1 MKVDLMQPTESPSP
15 AAHTDKPTE
24 KLPVG
29 AVLVHGAWHGGWCFD
44 ALRSALSERGMG
56 AVAPDLPGHGSDK
69 DAQCDLAGDAASVV
83 AVIRSLHEPV
93 VLMGH
98 SYGGL
103 VITEAIAQLHEAGDL
118 DGRVKR
124 AVFLCAIA
132 LPAGTTFGDLPAGVN
147 DASGLGRMLQRTDGG
162 SSVLNPTDPV
172 GFREVFAAD
181 CSAEHAERSLA
192 QASPQ
197 LLRNLR
203 EPARVTAASLVP
215 STYVV
220 CINDAAIPVAAQKA
234 MVDAVH
240 ATGSAMKVV
249 ELVAS
254 HSPYASMPDVVA
266 EILLAD

>member
-1 MKVDLMQPTESPSP
+1 MQPTQNPNP
-15 AAHTDKPTE
+15 VARIDTPTE
-24 KLPVG
+24 ELPVG

-44 ALRSALSERGMG
+44 ALRAALSDRGVG
-56 AVAPDLPGHGSDK
+56 AVAPDLPGHGSDQG
-69 DAQCDLAGDAASVV
+69 AQCDLAGDAAAVV
-83 AVIRSLHEPV
+83 AVIRSQPAPV

-118 DGRVKR
+118 GARVKR

-132 LPAGTTFGDLPAGVN
+132 LPGGTTFGDLPAGVN

-162 SSVLNPTDPV
+162 SSVLNPADPV
-172 GFREVFAAD
+172 AFREVFAAD

-203 EPARVTAASLVP
+203 EPARVTAASLVS

-220 CINDAAIPVAAQKA
+220 CTKDAAIPVAAQRA
-234 MVDAVH
+234 MVEAVL
-240 ATGSAMKVV
+240 ATGSTMNVV

-254 HSPYASMPDVVA
+254 HSPYASMPAVVA
-266 EILLAD
+266 DILLAE